1 MQLPDFLDFDAFNEL
16 RDRMGADKLG
26 YFEVFDPRRHLT
38 GEERSDLRTHGVTVR
53 REQLFFLGDHTLAY
67 KNSRVGV
74 VVGKVLHVTRC
85 KHLSNFVEG
94 LAVGDD
100 APIAEDII
108 ACRECLHLLRFEGI
122 DLEKERKHHHNEKI
136 IAQFRLALFYETYAD
151 YPLYERQHVR
161 HPL

>member
-1 MQLPDFLDFDAFNEL
+1 MQLPDFLEFDAFNDL

-26 YFEVFDPRRHLT
+26 YFEVFDPKRHLT
-38 GEERSDLRTHGVTVR
+38 GEERSALRTSGVPVR
-53 REQLFFLGDHTLAY
+53 RDQLYFLGDHTLAY

-74 VVGKVLHVTRC
+74 AVGQVLHVTRC
-85 KHLSNFVEG
+85 KHLMAFVEG
-94 LAVGDD
+94 VAVGDD
-100 APIAEDII
+100 EPVTEGVT

-122 DLEKERKHHHNEKI
+122 DLEKERKHHHNEKM
-136 IAQFRLALFYETYAD
+136 IAQFRLSHFYATYTD